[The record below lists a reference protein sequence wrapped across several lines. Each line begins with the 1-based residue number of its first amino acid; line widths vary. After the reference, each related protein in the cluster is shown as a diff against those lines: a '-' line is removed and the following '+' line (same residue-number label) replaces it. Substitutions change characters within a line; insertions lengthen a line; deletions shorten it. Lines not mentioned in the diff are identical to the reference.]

1 MVDVSLALL
10 ALKRRIARVLG
21 TRIELVCVT
30 GSGLDQ
36 VESEPASFERA
47 TLELAMLARLAMPFG
62 GRLSIETANLEL
74 EQPTLLSGTQLCP
87 GHYVLLE
94 MVCLRSR
101 PGAELCR
108 WGFDPDTRLQA
119 FDDSGI
125 RIAREIF
132 REGGGALCEYNEPGR
147 SLTFRVYLPS
157 CATSVYS
164 GGLCPMSKE
173 DDRRPT
179 ILLVEDEG
187 FVRNVACEILQSAGY
202 DVITAKSGAE
212 ALQLYRERGGQVS
225 LLVTDVVMPGM
236 NGLDLAEQLSAMQP
250 GLKTIYMSG
259 YTDNAVL
266 RQDVEEA
273 GIGYL
278 QKPFTPDALTCM
290 VRRVLEQS
298 AA

>member
-62 GRLSIETANLEL
+62 GRLTIEAANLEL

-87 GHYVLLE
+87 GRYVLLE

-187 FVRNVACEILQSAGY
+187 FVRNVACEILQTAGY
-202 DVITAKSGAE
+202 HVISARSGTE
-212 ALQLYRERGGQVS
+212 ALQLFHERGRRIS
-225 LLVTDVVMPGM
+225 LLVTDVIMPGM
-236 NGLDLAEQLSAMQP
+236 NGPDLAEKLAAMQP

-266 RQDVEEA
+266 RDGAQQA
-273 GIGYL
+273 GVVYL
-278 QKPFTPDALTCM
+278 QKPFTLNALTGV
-290 VRRVLEQS
+290 VREALAQS